1 VYAAHLHGLVQV
13 REDHLRRRLGG
24 QIDGVHADE
33 RSLRCKSHIFAV
45 GRNAETGDGSM
56 FVGYQEQ
63 ELAVPIEQ
71 VQRSGGG
78 PEDDIA
84 VGDVEAGVLRRRKR
98 ADINQ

>member
-1 VYAAHLHGLVQV
+1 
-13 REDHLRRRLGG
+13 
-24 QIDGVHADE
+24 
-33 RSLRCKSHIFAV
+33 
-45 GRNAETGDGSM
+45 M

-84 VGDVEAGVLRRRKR
+84 VGDVEAGVLRRGRRKG
-98 ADINQ
+98 